1 MTGIPMRGPV
11 PSSAVDFGSVR
22 TEFEL
27 VEDFPAAA
35 AAEAQAVSDRC
46 AQGREDR
53 RDIEFV
59 TIDPPGAKDLDQAV
73 HIAAEGAGYL
83 VHYAIADVG
92 ALVVPGGALEAETR
106 KRGQTLYLP
115 DGSVPLHPRSL
126 SEGAGSLLPEQDRPA
141 ALWEIHLDAR
151 GEVVSATVRRAV
163 VRSRAQLDYEGVQAD
178 FDAGRVHPSIAL
190 LPEVGALRAAWGRA
204 HGAIDLRLPAQEAVE
219 GADGWTLRIEPR
231 TDFDAHNA
239 QISLL
244 TGVCAAAIMLKA
256 GMGLLRTLP
265 TAPDG
270 AVADLRRTAAALGQ
284 DWPQQVGVGDFL
296 AGLDVSTPQG
306 LAVMSDAARLLR
318 GSGYAAFGTA
328 QAPEPPADRGHA
340 GVGAPYAHVTA
351 PLRRLADRYATE
363 VCLAACAGTPVPA
376 WASDALDDVAE
387 TMRRTNSLA
396 NKVDRACIDLTE
408 AVILADRV
416 GERFSAVTLRADQVL
431 IDEPAV
437 IAPCSGAPP
446 EGRRVKVRLETA
458 DVTSRKV
465 SFGYEKALA

>member
-11 PSSAVDFGSVR
+11 PSSTVDFGSVR

-27 VEDFPAAA
+27 VEDFPPAAL
-35 AAEAQAVSDRC
+35 AEAEAVADQC
-46 AQGREDR
+46 AEGREDR

-59 TIDPPGAKDLDQAV
+59 TIDPPGSMDLDQAV
-73 HIAAEGAGYL
+73 HIAAEGDGYL

-106 KRGQTLYLP
+106 RRGQTMYLP

-126 SEGAGSLLPEQDRPA
+126 SEGAGSLLPDQDRAA
-141 ALWEIHLDAR
+141 ALWEIRLDAA
-151 GEVVSATVRRAV
+151 GEVVAATVRRAL
-163 VRSRAQLDYEGVQAD
+163 VRSRARLDYAGVQAD

-190 LPEVGALRAAWGRA
+190 LPTVGELRARWGRE
-204 HGAIDLRLPAQEAVE
+204 HGAIDLRLPAQEAVQ
-219 GADGWTLRIEPR
+219 GPDGWTVRIEPR

-256 GMGLLRTLP
+256 GVGLLRTLP
-265 TAPDG
+265 AAPDD
-270 AVADLRRTAAALGQ
+270 AVAELRRTAASLGQ
-284 DWPQQVGVGDFL
+284 AWPQGVAVGDFL
-296 AGLDVSTPQG
+296 AGVDVTTPAG
-306 LAVMSDAARLLR
+306 LAVMTDAARLLR

-328 QAPEPPADRGHA
+328 AAPQPPADRGHA

-363 VCLAACAGTPVPA
+363 VCLATCAGTPIPA
-376 WASDALDDVAE
+376 WARDALDDVAE
-387 TMRRTNSLA
+387 TMRRTNTLA

-416 GERFSAVTLRADQVL
+416 GERFTAVTMRADQVL
-431 IDEPAV
+431 LDEPAV
-437 IAPCSGAPP
+437 IAPCTGGPPDGAS
-446 EGRRVKVRLETA
+446 VTVRLETA
-458 DVTSRKV
+458 DIAARKV
-465 SFGYEKALA
+465 SFAYEKALA